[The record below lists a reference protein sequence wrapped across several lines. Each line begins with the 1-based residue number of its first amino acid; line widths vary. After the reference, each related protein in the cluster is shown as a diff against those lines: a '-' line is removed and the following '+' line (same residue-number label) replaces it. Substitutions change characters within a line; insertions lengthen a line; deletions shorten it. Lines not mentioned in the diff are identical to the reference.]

1 MVRKSNSMRY
11 FLPFVLLVI
20 TSCQSEAEKLKSEGY
35 QVFEKYKIAIK
46 CPCELKR
53 DKKEEK
59 LFPKFKAF
67 KIYTCYSTDSIKGL
81 TNKYLLQMMKDDKSY
96 TELEIEDN
104 LDQLGKSMIRENV
117 KVKRKYNAGEQ
128 AILMKYN
135 ENVWNEGIFTTNYSY
150 HLLMMGE
157 KFEKQF
163 MEYSYSVKILE

>member
-1 MVRKSNSMRY
+1 MKFFPL
-11 FLPFVLLVI
+11 FLLFLFSCDSEKEILLK
-20 TSCQSEAEKLKSEGY
+20 QNY
-35 QVFEKYKIAIK
+35 QVFEDYKIAVK

-53 DKKEEK
+53 DKEEEK

-67 KIYTCYSTDSIKGL
+67 KIYTCYYTDSTQGR
-81 TNKYLLQMMKDDKSY
+81 TNKYMLQMMKDDKSY

-117 KVKRKYNAGEQ
+117 KVKRKYNSGEQ
-128 AILMKYN
+128 AILLKYN
-135 ENVWNEGIFTTNYSY
+135 EYVWDEGIFTTNYSY

-163 MEYSYSVKILE
+163 MEYSYSVKLLE